1 MKKQLLGF
9 VVLSAILCA
18 VQIQD
23 ANAVRRNPVIKTP
36 ENHGIKFN
44 VSKMP
49 VLVYVGRLQDPFNT
63 NIQYDLY
70 GSSGVITT
78 AYEIYNGS
86 NVGTVSISGGL
97 YRAETGNQL
106 GWYIDQGTITT
117 SYDSFSFFEAL
128 DVAPN

>member
-1 MKKQLLGF
+1 MKKQLLAF

-18 VQIQD
+18 VQSQD
-23 ANAVRRNPVIKTP
+23 ANAVKRNSVIKNTVT
-36 ENHGIKFN
+36 HGIKFS

-49 VLVYVGRLQDPFNT
+49 VLVYVGRLPDPFNS

-70 GSSGVITT
+70 GSSGIITA
-78 AYEIYNGS
+78 AYEIYYGT
-86 NVGTVSISGGL
+86 NVGAVSISGGL

-117 SYDSFSFFEAL
+117 SFDSFSFFEAL
-128 DVAPN
+128 YVDLS

>member
-1 MKKQLLGF
+1 MKKQLLAF

-23 ANAVRRNPVIKTP
+23 ANAFKRNPVIKNTVT
-36 ENHGIKFN
+36 HGIKFS

-49 VLVYVGRLQDPFNT
+49 VLVYVGRLQDPFNS

-70 GSSGVITT
+70 GSSGVITA

-86 NVGTVSISGGL
+86 NVGAVSISGGL

-117 SYDSFSFFEAL
+117 SFDSFSFFEAL
-128 DVAPN
+128 YVDLS